1 MALLFR
7 GNFAYRVTPYTDT
20 PAAACAIKMLD
31 DAARDILE
39 RALDAKNRRCLAV
52 FRKGLKL
59 EHMVLSS
66 RVDAADISGELR
78 SAVWDNFVDVMDA
91 SDLKLDVPAKIR
103 FKSK

>member
-1 MALLFR
+1 MFTHC
-7 GNFAYRVTPYTDT
+7 VTPYTDT
-20 PAAACAIKMLD
+20 PAASCAIKMLD

-39 RALDAKNRRCLAV
+39 RARDAKNHRCLAT

-59 EHMVLSS
+59 ELMMLSS

-103 FKSK
+103 FKLK

>member
-1 MALLFR
+1 MTLLFR

-20 PAAACAIKMLD
+20 PAAACVIKMLD

-39 RALDAKNRRCLAV
+39 RAQDAKNRRCLVA

-66 RVDAADISGELR
+66 RVDAAISGELR
-78 SAVWDNFVDVMDA
+78 SAVWDNFVDIMDG
-91 SDLKLDVPAKIR
+91 SELKLDVPAKIR
-103 FKSK
+103 YK